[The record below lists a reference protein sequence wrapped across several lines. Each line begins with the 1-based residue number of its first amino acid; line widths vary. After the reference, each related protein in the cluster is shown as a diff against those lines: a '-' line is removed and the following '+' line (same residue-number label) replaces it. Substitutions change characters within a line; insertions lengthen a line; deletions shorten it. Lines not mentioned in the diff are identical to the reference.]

1 MKKELSICIPTYNR
15 KNNLIHQL
23 NSLIY
28 QEGAS
33 FVNIFVIDNCSNYDV
48 EKSINEAFGKD
59 RTNNIFVIRNKT
71 NIGGSANIATTFFHC
86 NTPWMWLLG
95 DDDESSPNSIK
106 TILEDINCYKD
117 ATLLKYSIKDFY
129 PYHNEEVSNW
139 HDFIEIYKS
148 GKHTTGDMIFMSN
161 MVYNMEKLKPYLGN
175 VFMRCS
181 TRIAQLMPIF
191 DALDKNDATII
202 FRDFPI
208 VKYIYPEPGQHWSRI
223 NVEMGLSSIS
233 KYHFN
238 CSDEDFRWLSYI
250 LIRNFSHGEIIN
262 HCKELPTKFKAL
274 YSYRTI
280 YNDTLR
286 YSPHKIDKVY
296 YYAFCFQLKTGI
308 KTYSL
313 ANYLYH
319 KYCRIRKFFHV

>member
-33 FVNIFVIDNCSNYDV
+33 FVNIIVIDNCSNYDV
-48 EKSINEAFGKD
+48 EKAINETFDKD
-59 RTNNIFVIRNKT
+59 KINNVYVIRNKT
-71 NIGGSANIATTFFHC
+71 NIGGSANIASTFFHC

-95 DDDESSPNSIK
+95 DDDESNPNSIK
-106 TILEDINCYKD
+106 KILEDINCYRD
-117 ATLLKYSIKDFY
+117 ATLLKYSIKGFY
-129 PYHNEEVSNW
+129 PYHNERVSNW

-148 GKHTTGDMIFMSN
+148 GKHSTGDMIFMSN
-161 MVYNMEKLKPYLGN
+161 MVYNMEKIKPYLGN

-191 DALDKNDATII
+191 DALDNNDATII

-208 VKYIYPEPGQHWSRI
+208 VKYIFPEPSQHWSWI

-238 CSDEDFRWLSYI
+238 CSDEDFRWLCYI
-250 LIRNFSHGEIIN
+250 LIRNFSHEKIIE
-262 HCKELPTKFKAL
+262 HCKKLPTKFKQL

-280 YNDTLR
+280 YNDALR
-286 YSPHKIDKVY
+286 YSPRKIDKIY
-296 YYAFCFQLKTGI
+296 YYTYCLQIKTGL
-308 KTYSL
+308 KFYTLTYI
-313 ANYLYH
+313 LYK
-319 KYCRIRKFFHV
+319 KYRTIRNKVHI